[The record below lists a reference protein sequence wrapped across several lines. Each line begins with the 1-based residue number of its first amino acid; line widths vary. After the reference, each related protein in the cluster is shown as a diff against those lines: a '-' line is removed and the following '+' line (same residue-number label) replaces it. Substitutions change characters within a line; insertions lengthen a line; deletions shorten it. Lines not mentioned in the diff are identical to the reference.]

1 MSKTKEGRAFTPQ
14 FFKALCDSNRMNILQ
29 WLAKKNKSCCVGEI
43 STCCQVDLSV
53 VSRHLS
59 QMKAAG
65 FLTSERRGKEVFYRV
80 NAKTIVHVLRSLAD
94 FLDGCCLTKK
104 MKGGEKND

>member
-1 MSKTKEGRAFTPQ
+1 MSKKEKNAILTPQ
-14 FFKALCDSNRMNILQ
+14 FFKALCDPNRISILQ

-59 QMKAAG
+59 QMKTAG
-65 FLTSERRGKEVFYRV
+65 LLTSERKGKEVFYHV
-80 NAKTIVHVLRSLAD
+80 NAKTVVQVLRSLAD
-94 FLDGCCLTKK
+94 FLDGC
-104 MKGGEKND
+104 